1 MMEEGGG
8 GAEGQDGGVNMEVF
22 AIYGHLIIGLEE
34 VNIVNN
40 LGAMETCI
48 V

>member
-8 GAEGQDGGVNMEVF
+8 GAEGQDGGVNMEVC
-22 AIYGHLIIGLEE
+22 AIYAHLIIALEG

-40 LGAMETCI
+40 LGALETCI